1 MVRYLGGCHC
11 HAVRFSVLMGDPKQ
25 DLYRCNCSLCRKKG
39 IVMKAVADT
48 DLEVIAGQEHL
59 SLYQWNKQIAEHYF
73 CALCG
78 VYTHH
83 RRRRNP
89 SQFSVNIECLDGLE
103 MPEASIIGL
112 TNGLEHD

>member
-1 MVRYLGGCHC
+1 MVGYLGGCHC
-11 HAVRFSVLMGDPKQ
+11 HAVRFSVLMDDPKQ

-78 VYTHH
+78 VLYPPPA
-83 RRRRNP
+83 RNP

-103 MPEASIIGL
+103 MPEASIIRL

>member
-1 MVRYLGGCHC
+1 
-11 HAVRFSVLMGDPKQ
+11 MGDPKQ
-25 DLYRCNCSLCRKKG
+25 DLLPLQLLALSKKG
-39 IVMKAVADT
+39 IVMKAVAHT

-83 RRRRNP
+83 RRHAGTLASFRSILNVWMGWKCPKRR
-89 SQFSVNIECLDGLE
+89 SSG
-103 MPEASIIGL
+103 
-112 TNGLEHD
+112 

>member
-39 IVMKAVADT
+39 IVMKAVAHT

-83 RRRRNP
+83 RRRRDP

>member
-1 MVRYLGGCHC
+1 
-11 HAVRFSVLMGDPKQ
+11 
-25 DLYRCNCSLCRKKG
+25 
-39 IVMKAVADT
+39 MKAVAHT

-83 RRRRNP
+83 RRRRP
-89 SQFSVNIECLDGLE
+89 
-103 MPEASIIGL
+103 
-112 TNGLEHD
+112 